1 MNEEELTLQDLID
14 LLVKRHD
21 MERADADAFVKL
33 FFSLIEEGLAAD
45 RYVKIKGLGTFK
57 LIDTRITFS
66 PDSTMKDLVNK
77 PFSHFETVV
86 LNDKTHFDDIPE
98 NESPISDAETDESV
112 KDASDSTLEN
122 DSDESTSSEEVESAS
137 EEVSDVTQE
146 EETSESALEE
156 VSNQSVKEENHVS
169 TKAKEEQSFVQSES
183 ESEAVERRS
192 ASSTSI
198 PWCMV
203 ASILLVG
210 VIAGGFMVWSMFRT
224 ASAVKMSSVEPKE
237 PIAVIEHDSVASDTL
252 TVDSAMVSK
261 DTAVASEHSQDSA
274 KVVAINPERKEE
286 PKGGLSLSDAVT
298 YTIVGT
304 RATHQLQYG
313 ETLVKLARRYYGNK
327 KLWPYIARYN
337 KEALADVDNIPV
349 GTTIRIPELSEEKT
363 K

>member
-66 PDSTMKDLVNK
+66 PDSAMKDLVNK

-86 LNDKTHFDDIPE
+86 LNDKTHFDDMPE
-98 NESPISDAETDESV
+98 NESPISDVETDESV
-112 KDASDSTLEN
+112 KDASDSISEN
-122 DSDESTSSEEVESAS
+122 DSDEATLSEEVESVL
-137 EEVSDVTQE
+137 EEVSD
-146 EETSESALEE
+146 
-156 VSNQSVKEENHVS
+156 QSVKEENPVS
-169 TKAKEEQSFVQSES
+169 AKAKEEQSFVQS

-261 DTAVASEHSQDSA
+261 EEAVANERRQDSA

-313 ETLVKLARRYYGNK
+313 ETLVKLARKYYGNK

>member
-66 PDSTMKDLVNK
+66 PDSAMKDLVNK

-86 LNDKTHFDDIPE
+86 LNDKTHFDDMPE
-98 NESPISDAETDESV
+98 NELLISDVETDESV
-112 KDASDSTLEN
+112 KDASDSTSEN
-122 DSDESTSSEEVESAS
+122 DSDEATLSEEVESVL
-137 EEVSDVTQE
+137 EEVSDQSVE
-146 EETSESALEE
+146 EENPVSA
-156 VSNQSVKEENHVS
+156 
-169 TKAKEEQSFVQSES
+169 KAKEGQSFVQSES

-224 ASAVKMSSVEPKE
+224 ASTVKMSSVEPKE
-237 PIAVIEHDSVASDTL
+237 LIAVIEHDSVASDTL

-261 DTAVASEHSQDSA
+261 EEAVANERRQDSA
-274 KVVAINPERKEE
+274 KVVAINPEREE
-286 PKGGLSLSDAVT
+286 ELKGGLSLSDAVT
-298 YTIVGT
+298 YAIVGT

-313 ETLVKLARRYYGNK
+313 ETLVKLARKYYGNK

>member
-66 PDSTMKDLVNK
+66 PDSAMKDLVNK

-86 LNDKTHFDDIPE
+86 LNDKTHFDDMPE
-98 NESPISDAETDESV
+98 NELPISDVETDESV
-112 KDASDSTLEN
+112 KDASDSTSEN
-122 DSDESTSSEEVESAS
+122 DSDEATLSEEVESVL
-137 EEVSDVTQE
+137 EEVSDQSVE
-146 EETSESALEE
+146 EENPVSA
-156 VSNQSVKEENHVS
+156 
-169 TKAKEEQSFVQSES
+169 KAKEVQSFVQS

-224 ASAVKMSSVEPKE
+224 ASTVKMSSVEPKE

-261 DTAVASEHSQDSA
+261 EEAVANEPRQDSA
-274 KVVAINPERKEE
+274 KVVAINPEREEE

-298 YTIVGT
+298 YAIVGT

>member
-66 PDSTMKDLVNK
+66 PDSAMKDLVNK

-86 LNDKTHFDDIPE
+86 LNDKTHFDDMPE
-98 NESPISDAETDESV
+98 NELPISDVETDESV
-112 KDASDSTLEN
+112 KDASDSTSEN
-122 DSDESTSSEEVESAS
+122 DSDEATLSEEVESVL
-137 EEVSDVTQE
+137 EEVSDQSVE
-146 EETSESALEE
+146 EENPVSA
-156 VSNQSVKEENHVS
+156 
-169 TKAKEEQSFVQSES
+169 KAKEGQSFVQS

-192 ASSTSI
+192 TSSTSI

-224 ASAVKMSSVEPKE
+224 ASTVKMSSVEPKE

-261 DTAVASEHSQDSA
+261 EEAVANERRQDSA
-274 KVVAINPERKEE
+274 KVVAINPEQEEE

-298 YTIVGT
+298 YAIVGT

-313 ETLVKLARRYYGNK
+313 ETLVKLARKYYGNK

>member
-66 PDSTMKDLVNK
+66 PDSAMKDLVNK

-86 LNDKTHFDDIPE
+86 LNAKTHFDDMPE
-98 NESPISDAETDESV
+98 NELPISDVETDESV
-112 KDASDSTLEN
+112 KDASDSISEN
-122 DSDESTSSEEVESAS
+122 DSDEATLSEEVESVL
-137 EEVSDVTQE
+137 EEVSDQSVE
-146 EETSESALEE
+146 EENPVSA
-156 VSNQSVKEENHVS
+156 
-169 TKAKEEQSFVQSES
+169 KAKEEQSFVQSES
-183 ESEAVERRS
+183 VERCS
-192 ASSTSI
+192 VSSTSI

-224 ASAVKMSSVEPKE
+224 ASTVKMSSVEPKE

-261 DTAVASEHSQDSA
+261 EEAVANERRQDSA

-298 YTIVGT
+298 YAIVGT

-313 ETLVKLARRYYGNK
+313 ETLVKLARKYYGNK

>member
-66 PDSTMKDLVNK
+66 PDSAMKDLVNK

-86 LNDKTHFDDIPE
+86 LNDKTHFDDMPE
-98 NESPISDAETDESV
+98 NELPISDVETDESV
-112 KDASDSTLEN
+112 KDASDSTSEN
-122 DSDESTSSEEVESAS
+122 DSDEATLSEEVESVL
-137 EEVSDVTQE
+137 EEVSDQSVE
-146 EETSESALEE
+146 EENPVSA
-156 VSNQSVKEENHVS
+156 
-169 TKAKEEQSFVQSES
+169 KAKEEQSFVQSES
-183 ESEAVERRS
+183 VGRRS
-192 ASSTSI
+192 LSSTSI

-224 ASAVKMSSVEPKE
+224 ASTVKMSSVEPKE

-261 DTAVASEHSQDSA
+261 EEAVANERRQDSA
-274 KVVAINPERKEE
+274 KVVAINPEREE
-286 PKGGLSLSDAVT
+286 ELKGGLSLSDAVT
-298 YTIVGT
+298 YAIVGT
-304 RATHQLQYG
+304 RDTHQLQYG
-313 ETLVKLARRYYGNK
+313 ETLVKLARKYYGNK

>member
-66 PDSTMKDLVNK
+66 PDSAMKDLVNK
-77 PFSHFETVV
+77 PFLHFETVV
-86 LNDKTHFDDIPE
+86 LNDKTHFDDMPE
-98 NESPISDAETDESV
+98 NELPISDVETDESV
-112 KDASDSTLEN
+112 KDASDSTSGN
-122 DSDESTSSEEVESAS
+122 DSDEALSEEVESVL
-137 EEVSDVTQE
+137 EEVSDQSVE
-146 EETSESALEE
+146 EENPVSA
-156 VSNQSVKEENHVS
+156 
-169 TKAKEEQSFVQSES
+169 KAKEGQSFVQS

-192 ASSTSI
+192 ASFTSI

-224 ASAVKMSSVEPKE
+224 ASTVKMSSVEPKE

-252 TVDSAMVSK
+252 TVDSAMVSNEV
-261 DTAVASEHSQDSA
+261 AVASERRQDSA
-274 KVVAINPERKEE
+274 KVVAINPEREEE

-298 YTIVGT
+298 YAIVGT

-313 ETLVKLARRYYGNK
+313 ETLVKLARKYYGNK

>member
-1 MNEEELTLQDLID
+1 MNEEELTLQYLID

-66 PDSTMKDLVNK
+66 PDSAMKDLVNK

-86 LNDKTHFDDIPE
+86 LNDKTHFDDMPE
-98 NESPISDAETDESV
+98 NELPISDVETDESV
-112 KDASDSTLEN
+112 KDASDSTSEN
-122 DSDESTSSEEVESAS
+122 DSDEATLSEEVESVL
-137 EEVSDVTQE
+137 EEVSDQSVE
-146 EETSESALEE
+146 EENPVSA
-156 VSNQSVKEENHVS
+156 
-169 TKAKEEQSFVQSES
+169 KAKEGQSFVQS

-224 ASAVKMSSVEPKE
+224 ASTVKMSSVEPKE

-261 DTAVASEHSQDSA
+261 EEAVANEPRQDSA
-274 KVVAINPERKEE
+274 KVVAINPEREEE

-298 YTIVGT
+298 YAIVGT

>member
-66 PDSTMKDLVNK
+66 PDSAMKDLVNK

-86 LNDKTHFDDIPE
+86 LNDKTHFDDMPE
-98 NESPISDAETDESV
+98 NELPISDVETDESV
-112 KDASDSTLEN
+112 KDASDSTSEN
-122 DSDESTSSEEVESAS
+122 DSDEATLSEEVESVL
-137 EEVSDVTQE
+137 EEVSDQSVE
-146 EETSESALEE
+146 EENPVSA
-156 VSNQSVKEENHVS
+156 
-169 TKAKEEQSFVQSES
+169 KAKEEQSFVQSES
-183 ESEAVERRS
+183 ESVERRS
-192 ASSTSI
+192 TSSTSI

-224 ASAVKMSSVEPKE
+224 ASTVKMSSVEPKE

-261 DTAVASEHSQDSA
+261 EEAVANEPRQDSA
-274 KVVAINPERKEE
+274 KVVAINPEREEE

-298 YTIVGT
+298 YAIVGT

-313 ETLVKLARRYYGNK
+313 ETLVKLARKYYGNK

>member
-33 FFSLIEEGLAAD
+33 FFSLIEEGLAND

-66 PDSTMKDLVNK
+66 PDSAMKDLVNK

-86 LNDKTHFDDIPE
+86 LNDKTHFDDMPE
-98 NESPISDAETDESV
+98 NELPISDVETDESV
-112 KDASDSTLEN
+112 KDASDSTSEN
-122 DSDESTSSEEVESAS
+122 DSDEATLSEEVESVL
-137 EEVSDVTQE
+137 EEVSDQSVE
-146 EETSESALEE
+146 EENPVSA
-156 VSNQSVKEENHVS
+156 
-169 TKAKEEQSFVQSES
+169 KAKEEQSFVQSES
-183 ESEAVERRS
+183 ESVERRS

-224 ASAVKMSSVEPKE
+224 ASTVKMSSVEPKE

-261 DTAVASEHSQDSA
+261 EEAVANERRQDSA
-274 KVVAINPERKEE
+274 KVVAINPEREEE

-298 YTIVGT
+298 YAIVGT

-313 ETLVKLARRYYGNK
+313 ETLVKLARKYYGNK

>member
-33 FFSLIEEGLAAD
+33 FFSLIEEGLAND

-66 PDSTMKDLVNK
+66 PDSAMKDLVNK

-86 LNDKTHFDDIPE
+86 LNAKTHFDDMPE

-112 KDASDSTLEN
+112 KDVPYSTSEN
-122 DSDESTSSEEVESAS
+122 DSDEATLSEEVESVL
-137 EEVSDVTQE
+137 EEVSD
-146 EETSESALEE
+146 
-156 VSNQSVKEENHVS
+156 QSVKGENPVS
-169 TKAKEEQSFVQSES
+169 AKAKEEQSFVQSES
-183 ESEAVERRS
+183 ESVKRRS

-224 ASAVKMSSVEPKE
+224 ASTVKMSSVEPKE
-237 PIAVIEHDSVASDTL
+237 PIAVIKYDSVASDTL

-261 DTAVASEHSQDSA
+261 EEAVANERRQDSA

>member
-66 PDSTMKDLVNK
+66 PDSAMKDLVNK

-86 LNDKTHFDDIPE
+86 LNDKTHFDDMPE
-98 NESPISDAETDESV
+98 NELPISDVETDESV
-112 KDASDSTLEN
+112 KDASDSTSEN
-122 DSDESTSSEEVESAS
+122 DSDEATLSEEVESVL
-137 EEVSDVTQE
+137 EEVSDQSVE
-146 EETSESALEE
+146 EENPVSA
-156 VSNQSVKEENHVS
+156 
-169 TKAKEEQSFVQSES
+169 KAKEEQSFVQSES
-183 ESEAVERRS
+183 VERRS
-192 ASSTSI
+192 LSSTRI

-224 ASAVKMSSVEPKE
+224 ASTVKMSSVEPKE

-252 TVDSAMVSK
+252 TVDSAMVSNEV
-261 DTAVASEHSQDSA
+261 AVASERRQDSA
-274 KVVAINPERKEE
+274 KVVAINLEREEE

-298 YTIVGT
+298 YAIVGT

-313 ETLVKLARRYYGNK
+313 ETLVKLARKYYGNK

>member
-21 MERADADAFVKL
+21 MERADADAFVEL

-66 PDSTMKDLVNK
+66 PDSAMKDLVNK

-86 LNDKTHFDDIPE
+86 LNDKTYFDDMPE

-112 KDASDSTLEN
+112 KDVPYSTSEN
-122 DSDESTSSEEVESAS
+122 DSDEATLSEEVESVL
-137 EEVSDVTQE
+137 EEVSDQSVE
-146 EETSESALEE
+146 EENPVSA
-156 VSNQSVKEENHVS
+156 
-169 TKAKEEQSFVQSES
+169 KAKEEQSFVQS

-224 ASAVKMSSVEPKE
+224 ALTVKMSSVEQKE

-261 DTAVASEHSQDSA
+261 DAAAVASEHSQDSA

-298 YTIVGT
+298 YFFK
-304 RATHQLQYG
+304 Q
-313 ETLVKLARRYYGNK
+313 
-327 KLWPYIARYN
+327 
-337 KEALADVDNIPV
+337 
-349 GTTIRIPELSEEKT
+349 KT
-363 K
+363 AYEIK

>member
-66 PDSTMKDLVNK
+66 PDSAMKDLVNK

-86 LNDKTHFDDIPE
+86 LNDKTHFDDMPE
-98 NESPISDAETDESV
+98 NELPISDVETNESV
-112 KDASDSTLEN
+112 KDASDSTSEN
-122 DSDESTSSEEVESAS
+122 DSDEATLSEEVESVL
-137 EEVSDVTQE
+137 EEMSDQSVE
-146 EETSESALEE
+146 EENPVSA
-156 VSNQSVKEENHVS
+156 
-169 TKAKEEQSFVQSES
+169 KAKEEQSFVQS

-224 ASAVKMSSVEPKE
+224 ASTVKMSSVEPKE

-252 TVDSAMVSK
+252 TVNSAMVSK
-261 DTAVASEHSQDSA
+261 EVAVASERRQDSA
-274 KVVAINPERKEE
+274 KVVAINPEREEE

-298 YTIVGT
+298 YAIVGT

-313 ETLVKLARRYYGNK
+313 ETLVKLARKYYGNK

>member
-66 PDSTMKDLVNK
+66 PDSAMKDLVNK

-86 LNDKTHFDDIPE
+86 LNDKTHFDDMPE
-98 NESPISDAETDESV
+98 NELPISYAETDESV
-112 KDASDSTLEN
+112 KDASDSTSEN
-122 DSDESTSSEEVESAS
+122 DSDEATLSEEVESVL
-137 EEVSDVTQE
+137 EEVSDQSVE
-146 EETSESALEE
+146 EENPVSA
-156 VSNQSVKEENHVS
+156 
-169 TKAKEEQSFVQSES
+169 KAKEGQSFVQSES
-183 ESEAVERRS
+183 VERRS

-210 VIAGGFMVWSMFRT
+210 VIAGGFMVWSMFRI
-224 ASAVKMSSVEPKE
+224 ASTVKMSSLEPKE
-237 PIAVIEHDSVASDTL
+237 PIAVIKYDSVASDTL

-261 DTAVASEHSQDSA
+261 EEAVANECRQDSA

-286 PKGGLSLSDAVT
+286 PKGGLSLSDVVT
-298 YTIVGT
+298 YAIVGT
-304 RATHQLQYG
+304 RTTHQLQYG
-313 ETLVKLARRYYGNK
+313 ETLVKLARKYYGNK
-327 KLWPYIARYN
+327 KLWLYIARYN
-337 KEALADVDNIPV
+337 KETLADVDNIPV

>member
-66 PDSTMKDLVNK
+66 PDSAMKDLVNK

-86 LNDKTHFDDIPE
+86 LNDKTHFDDMPE
-98 NESPISDAETDESV
+98 NELPISDVETDESV
-112 KDASDSTLEN
+112 KDASDSTSEN
-122 DSDESTSSEEVESAS
+122 DSDEATLSEEVESVL
-137 EEVSDVTQE
+137 EEVSDQSVE
-146 EETSESALEE
+146 EENPVSA
-156 VSNQSVKEENHVS
+156 
-169 TKAKEEQSFVQSES
+169 KAKEGQSFVQS

-192 ASSTSI
+192 VSSTSI

-224 ASAVKMSSVEPKE
+224 ASTVKMSSVEPKE

-261 DTAVASEHSQDSA
+261 EEAVANERRQDSA
-274 KVVAINPERKEE
+274 KVVAINPEREEE

-298 YTIVGT
+298 YAIVGT

-313 ETLVKLARRYYGNK
+313 ETLVKLARKYYGNK

>member
-122 DSDESTSSEEVESAS
+122 DSDESMSSEEVESVL
-137 EEVSDVTQE
+137 EEVSDQSVE
-146 EETSESALEE
+146 EE
-156 VSNQSVKEENHVS
+156 NPVS

-183 ESEAVERRS
+183 EAVERRS
-192 ASSTSI
+192 VSSTSI

-224 ASAVKMSSVEPKE
+224 ASTVKMSSVEPKE
-237 PIAVIEHDSVASDTL
+237 AIAVIEHDSVASDTL
-252 TVDSAMVSK
+252 AVDSAMVSK
-261 DTAVASEHSQDSA
+261 EEAVENERRQDSA
-274 KVVAINPERKEE
+274 KVVAINPEREEE

-298 YTIVGT
+298 YAIVGT

-313 ETLVKLARRYYGNK
+313 ETLVKLARKYYGNK

>member
-66 PDSTMKDLVNK
+66 PDSAMKDLVNK

-86 LNDKTHFDDIPE
+86 LNDKTHFDDMPE
-98 NESPISDAETDESV
+98 NESPISDLETDESV
-112 KDASDSTLEN
+112 KDASDSTSGN
-122 DSDESTSSEEVESAS
+122 DSDEATLSEEVESVL
-137 EEVSDVTQE
+137 EEVSDQSVE
-146 EETSESALEE
+146 EENPVLA
-156 VSNQSVKEENHVS
+156 
-169 TKAKEEQSFVQSES
+169 KAKEGQSFVQSES
-183 ESEAVERRS
+183 EAVERCS

-224 ASAVKMSSVEPKE
+224 ASTVKMSSVEPKE

-252 TVDSAMVSK
+252 TVDSAMVSNEV
-261 DTAVASEHSQDSA
+261 AVASERRQDSA
-274 KVVAINPERKEE
+274 KVVAINPEREEE

-298 YTIVGT
+298 YAIVGT

-313 ETLVKLARRYYGNK
+313 ETLVKLARKYYGNK

>member
-66 PDSTMKDLVNK
+66 PDSAMKDLGNK

-86 LNDKTHFDDIPE
+86 LNDKTHFDDMPE

-112 KDASDSTLEN
+112 KDASDFILGN
-122 DSDESTSSEEVESAS
+122 DSDESTLSEEVESAS
-137 EEVSDVTQE
+137 EEMSDVTQG

-156 VSNQSVKEENHVS
+156 VSDQSVKEENPVS
-169 TKAKEEQSFVQSES
+169 AKAKEEQSFVQSES
-183 ESEAVERRS
+183 VKRRP

-252 TVDSAMVSK
+252 TVDSVMVSK
-261 DTAVASEHSQDSA
+261 GAAVASEHRQDSA

-286 PKGGLSLSDAVT
+286 PKVGLSLSDAVT

-304 RATHQLQYG
+304 HATHQLQYG
-313 ETLVKLARRYYGNK
+313 ETLVKLARKYYGNK

>member
-45 RYVKIKGLGTFK
+45 RYVKIKGIGTFK

-66 PDSTMKDLVNK
+66 PDSAMKDLVNK

-86 LNDKTHFDDIPE
+86 LNAKTHFDDMPE

-112 KDASDSTLEN
+112 KDASDSTSEN
-122 DSDESTSSEEVESAS
+122 DSDEATLSEEVESVL
-137 EEVSDVTQE
+137 EEVSDQSVE
-146 EETSESALEE
+146 EENPVSA
-156 VSNQSVKEENHVS
+156 
-169 TKAKEEQSFVQSES
+169 KAKEEQSFVQSES
-183 ESEAVERRS
+183 VERRS
-192 ASSTSI
+192 LSSTSI

-224 ASAVKMSSVEPKE
+224 ASTVKMSSVEPKE
-237 PIAVIEHDSVASDTL
+237 SIAVIEHDSVASDTL
-252 TVDSAMVSK
+252 TVDSAMVSNEV
-261 DTAVASEHSQDSA
+261 AVASERRQDSA
-274 KVVAINPERKEE
+274 KVVAINPEREEE

-298 YTIVGT
+298 YAIVGT

-313 ETLVKLARRYYGNK
+313 ETLVKLARKYYGNK

>member
-66 PDSTMKDLVNK
+66 PDSAMKDLVNK

-86 LNDKTHFDDIPE
+86 LNDKTHFDDMPE
-98 NESPISDAETDESV
+98 NELPISDAETDESL
-112 KDASDSTLEN
+112 KDALDSTSEN
-122 DSDESTSSEEVESAS
+122 DSDEATLSEEVESVL
-137 EEVSDVTQE
+137 EEVSDQSVE
-146 EETSESALEE
+146 EENPVSA
-156 VSNQSVKEENHVS
+156 
-169 TKAKEEQSFVQSES
+169 KAKEEQSFVQS

-224 ASAVKMSSVEPKE
+224 ASTVKMSSVEPKE

-261 DTAVASEHSQDSA
+261 EEAVANEPRQDSA

-298 YTIVGT
+298 YAIVGT

-313 ETLVKLARRYYGNK
+313 ETLVKLARKYYGNK

-349 GTTIRIPELSEEKT
+349 GTTIKIPELSEEKT

>member
-86 LNDKTHFDDIPE
+86 LNDKTHFDDMPE
-98 NESPISDAETDESV
+98 NESPISDVETDESV
-112 KDASDSTLEN
+112 KDASDSTSEN
-122 DSDESTSSEEVESAS
+122 DSDEATLSEEVESVL
-137 EEVSDVTQE
+137 EEVSDQSVE
-146 EETSESALEE
+146 EENPVSA
-156 VSNQSVKEENHVS
+156 
-169 TKAKEEQSFVQSES
+169 KAKEEQSFVQSES
-183 ESEAVERRS
+183 ESVERRS

-224 ASAVKMSSVEPKE
+224 ASTVKMSSVEPKE

-261 DTAVASEHSQDSA
+261 EEAVANERRQDSA
-274 KVVAINPERKEE
+274 KVVAINPEREEE

-298 YTIVGT
+298 YAIVGT

-313 ETLVKLARRYYGNK
+313 ETLVKLARKYYGNK

>member
-66 PDSTMKDLVNK
+66 PDSAMKDLVNK

-86 LNDKTHFDDIPE
+86 LNDKTHFDDMPE
-98 NESPISDAETDESV
+98 NESPISDVETDESV
-112 KDASDSTLEN
+112 KDASDSTSEN
-122 DSDESTSSEEVESAS
+122 DSDEATLSEEVESVL
-137 EEVSDVTQE
+137 EEVSDQSVE
-146 EETSESALEE
+146 EENPVSA
-156 VSNQSVKEENHVS
+156 
-169 TKAKEEQSFVQSES
+169 KAKEGQSFVQS

-224 ASAVKMSSVEPKE
+224 ASTVKMSSVEPKE
-237 PIAVIEHDSVASDTL
+237 PIAVIERDSVASDTL

-261 DTAVASEHSQDSA
+261 EEAVANERRQDSA
-274 KVVAINPERKEE
+274 KVVAINPEREEE

-298 YTIVGT
+298 YAIVGT

-313 ETLVKLARRYYGNK
+313 ETLVKLARKYYGNK

>member
-66 PDSTMKDLVNK
+66 PDSAMKDLVNK

-86 LNDKTHFDDIPE
+86 LNDKTHFDDMPE
-98 NESPISDAETDESV
+98 NESPISDVETDESV
-112 KDASDSTLEN
+112 KDASDSTSEN
-122 DSDESTSSEEVESAS
+122 DSDEATLSEEVESVL
-137 EEVSDVTQE
+137 EEVSDQSVE
-146 EETSESALEE
+146 EENSVSA
-156 VSNQSVKEENHVS
+156 
-169 TKAKEEQSFVQSES
+169 KAKEGQSFVLS

-224 ASAVKMSSVEPKE
+224 ASTVKMSSVEPKE

-261 DTAVASEHSQDSA
+261 EEAVASERRQDSA
-274 KVVAINPERKEE
+274 KVVAINPEREEE

-298 YTIVGT
+298 YAIVGT
-304 RATHQLQYG
+304 RHRISCNT
-313 ETLVKLARRYYGNK
+313 ARR
-327 KLWPYIARYN
+327 L
-337 KEALADVDNIPV
+337 
-349 GTTIRIPELSEEKT
+349 
-363 K
+363 

>member
-66 PDSTMKDLVNK
+66 PDSAMKDLVNK

-86 LNDKTHFDDIPE
+86 LNDKTHFDDMLE
-98 NESPISDAETDESV
+98 NESPISDAENDESV
-112 KDASDSTLEN
+112 KDASDSTSEN
-122 DSDESTSSEEVESAS
+122 DSDEATLSEEVESVL
-137 EEVSDVTQE
+137 EEVSDQSVE
-146 EETSESALEE
+146 EENPVSA
-156 VSNQSVKEENHVS
+156 
-169 TKAKEEQSFVQSES
+169 KAKEGQSFVQSES
-183 ESEAVERRS
+183 VERRS
-192 ASSTSI
+192 LSSTSI

-224 ASAVKMSSVEPKE
+224 ASTVKMSSVEPKE

-252 TVDSAMVSK
+252 TVDSAMVSNEV
-261 DTAVASEHSQDSA
+261 AVASERRQDSA
-274 KVVAINPERKEE
+274 KVVAINPEREEE

-298 YTIVGT
+298 YAIVGT

-349 GTTIRIPELSEEKT
+349 GTMIRIPELSEEKT

>member
-122 DSDESTSSEEVESAS
+122 DSDESMSSEEVESVL
-137 EEVSDVTQE
+137 EEVSDQSVE
-146 EETSESALEE
+146 EE
-156 VSNQSVKEENHVS
+156 NPVS

-183 ESEAVERRS
+183 EAVERRS
-192 ASSTSI
+192 VSSTSI

-224 ASAVKMSSVEPKE
+224 ASTVKMSSVEPKE

-252 TVDSAMVSK
+252 TVDSAMVSNEV
-261 DTAVASEHSQDSA
+261 AVASERRQDSA
-274 KVVAINPERKEE
+274 KVVAINPEREEE

-298 YTIVGT
+298 YAIVGT

-313 ETLVKLARRYYGNK
+313 ETLVKLARKYYGNK

>member
-98 NESPISDAETDESV
+98 NESPISDVETDESV
-112 KDASDSTLEN
+112 KDASDSTSEN
-122 DSDESTSSEEVESAS
+122 DSDEATLSEEVESVL
-137 EEVSDVTQE
+137 EEVSDQSVE
-146 EETSESALEE
+146 EE
-156 VSNQSVKEENHVS
+156 NPVS

-183 ESEAVERRS
+183 ESVERRS
-192 ASSTSI
+192 VSSTNI

-224 ASAVKMSSVEPKE
+224 ASTVKMSSVEPKE
-237 PIAVIEHDSVASDTL
+237 AIAVIEHDSVASDTL
-252 TVDSAMVSK
+252 AVDSAMVSK
-261 DTAVASEHSQDSA
+261 EEAVENERRQDSA
-274 KVVAINPERKEE
+274 KVVAINPEREEE

-304 RATHQLQYG
+304 CATHQLQYG

-349 GTTIRIPELSEEKT
+349 GTTIRIPKLSEEKT

>member
-57 LIDTRITFS
+57 LIDTRIAFS
-66 PDSTMKDLVNK
+66 PDSAMKDLVNK

-86 LNDKTHFDDIPE
+86 LNDKTHFDDMPE
-98 NESPISDAETDESV
+98 NELPISDVETDESV
-112 KDASDSTLEN
+112 KDASDSTSEN
-122 DSDESTSSEEVESAS
+122 DSDEATLSEEVESVL
-137 EEVSDVTQE
+137 EEVSDQSVE
-146 EETSESALEE
+146 EENP
-156 VSNQSVKEENHVS
+156 VS
-169 TKAKEEQSFVQSES
+169 AKEGQSFVQS

-192 ASSTSI
+192 VSSTSI

-224 ASAVKMSSVEPKE
+224 ASTVKMSSVEPKE

-252 TVDSAMVSK
+252 IVDSAMVSNEV
-261 DTAVASEHSQDSA
+261 AVASERRQDSA
-274 KVVAINPERKEE
+274 KVVAINPEREEE

-298 YTIVGT
+298 YAIVGT

-313 ETLVKLARRYYGNK
+313 ETLVKLARKYYGNK

>member
-66 PDSTMKDLVNK
+66 PDSAMKDLVNK

-98 NESPISDAETDESV
+98 NESPISDVETDESV
-112 KDASDSTLEN
+112 KDASDSTSEN
-122 DSDESTSSEEVESAS
+122 DSDEATLSEEVESVL
-137 EEVSDVTQE
+137 EEVSDQSVE
-146 EETSESALEE
+146 EENPVSA
-156 VSNQSVKEENHVS
+156 
-169 TKAKEEQSFVQSES
+169 KAKEEQSFVQSES
-183 ESEAVERRS
+183 ESVERRS

-210 VIAGGFMVWSMFRT
+210 VIAGGFMVCSMFRT
-224 ASAVKMSSVEPKE
+224 ASTVKMSSVEPKE

-261 DTAVASEHSQDSA
+261 EEAVAHERRQDSA
-274 KVVAINPERKEE
+274 KVVAINPEREEE

-304 RATHQLQYG
+304 CATHQLQYG

-349 GTTIRIPELSEEKT
+349 GTTIRIPKLSEEKT

>member
-66 PDSTMKDLVNK
+66 PDSAMKDLVNK

-98 NESPISDAETDESV
+98 NESPISDVETDESV
-112 KDASDSTLEN
+112 KDASDSTSEN
-122 DSDESTSSEEVESAS
+122 DSDEATLSEEVESVL
-137 EEVSDVTQE
+137 EEVSDQSVE
-146 EETSESALEE
+146 EENPVSA
-156 VSNQSVKEENHVS
+156 
-169 TKAKEEQSFVQSES
+169 KAKEEQSFVQSES
-183 ESEAVERRS
+183 ESVERRS

-210 VIAGGFMVWSMFRT
+210 VIAGGFMVCSMFRT
-224 ASAVKMSSVEPKE
+224 ASTVKMSSVEPKE

-261 DTAVASEHSQDSA
+261 EEAVANERRQDSA
-274 KVVAINPERKEE
+274 KVVAINPEREEE

-304 RATHQLQYG
+304 CATHQLQYG

-349 GTTIRIPELSEEKT
+349 GTTIRIPKLSEEKT

>member
-66 PDSTMKDLVNK
+66 PDSAMKDLVNK

-86 LNDKTHFDDIPE
+86 LNDKTHFDDMPE
-98 NESPISDAETDESV
+98 NELPISDVETDESV
-112 KDASDSTLEN
+112 KDASDSTSEN
-122 DSDESTSSEEVESAS
+122 DSDEATLSEKVESVL
-137 EEVSDVTQE
+137 EEVSDQSVE
-146 EETSESALEE
+146 EENP
-156 VSNQSVKEENHVS
+156 VS
-169 TKAKEEQSFVQSES
+169 AKEGQSFVQS

-224 ASAVKMSSVEPKE
+224 ASTVKMSSVEPKE

-252 TVDSAMVSK
+252 IVDSAMVSK
-261 DTAVASEHSQDSA
+261 EEAVANERRQDSA
-274 KVVAINPERKEE
+274 KVVAINPEREEE

-298 YTIVGT
+298 YAIVGT

-313 ETLVKLARRYYGNK
+313 ETLVKLARKYYGNK

>member
-122 DSDESTSSEEVESAS
+122 DSDESMSSEEVESVL
-137 EEVSDVTQE
+137 EEVSDQSVE
-146 EETSESALEE
+146 EENPVSA
-156 VSNQSVKEENHVS
+156 
-169 TKAKEEQSFVQSES
+169 KAKEGQSFVQS

-192 ASSTSI
+192 TSSTSI

-203 ASILLVG
+203 TSILLVG

-237 PIAVIEHDSVASDTL
+237 PIAVVEHDSVASDTL

-261 DTAVASEHSQDSA
+261 DAAVASEHSQDSA

-286 PKGGLSLSDAVT
+286 PKVGLSLSDAVT

-304 RATHQLQYG
+304 HATHQLQYG

-337 KEALADVDNIPV
+337 KEGLADVDNIPV
-349 GTTIRIPELSEEKT
+349 GTTIRIPELSAEKT

>member
-66 PDSTMKDLVNK
+66 PDSAMKDLVNK

-86 LNDKTHFDDIPE
+86 LNDKTHFDDMPE
-98 NESPISDAETDESV
+98 NELPISDAETDESV
-112 KDASDSTLEN
+112 KDVPYSTSEN
-122 DSDESTSSEEVESAS
+122 DSDEATLSEEVESVL
-137 EEVSDVTQE
+137 EEVSDQSVE
-146 EETSESALEE
+146 EENPVSA
-156 VSNQSVKEENHVS
+156 
-169 TKAKEEQSFVQSES
+169 KAKEEQSFVQS

-224 ASAVKMSSVEPKE
+224 ASTVKMSSVEPKE

-261 DTAVASEHSQDSA
+261 DAAAVASEHSQDSA

>member
-33 FFSLIEEGLAAD
+33 FFLLIEEGLATD

-66 PDSTMKDLVNK
+66 PDSAMKDLVNK

-86 LNDKTHFDDIPE
+86 LNDKTHFDDMPE

-112 KDASDSTLEN
+112 KDASDSILEN
-122 DSDESTSSEEVESAS
+122 DSDEATLSEEVESVL
-137 EEVSDVTQE
+137 EEVSDQSVE
-146 EETSESALEE
+146 EEKPVSA
-156 VSNQSVKEENHVS
+156 
-169 TKAKEEQSFVQSES
+169 KAKEGQSFVQS

-224 ASAVKMSSVEPKE
+224 ASTVKMSSVEPKE

-261 DTAVASEHSQDSA
+261 EEAVANERHQDSA
-274 KVVAINPERKEE
+274 KVVAINPEREEE

-298 YTIVGT
+298 YAIVGT

-313 ETLVKLARRYYGNK
+313 ETLVKLARKYYGNK

>member
-66 PDSTMKDLVNK
+66 PDSAMKDLVNK

-86 LNDKTHFDDIPE
+86 LNDKTHFDDMPE

-112 KDASDSTLEN
+112 KDASDSILEN
-122 DSDESTSSEEVESAS
+122 DSDEATLSEEVESVL
-137 EEVSDVTQE
+137 EEVSDQSVE
-146 EETSESALEE
+146 EEKPVSA
-156 VSNQSVKEENHVS
+156 
-169 TKAKEEQSFVQSES
+169 KAKEGQSFVQS

-224 ASAVKMSSVEPKE
+224 ASTVKMSSVEPKE

-252 TVDSAMVSK
+252 IVDSAMVSNEV
-261 DTAVASEHSQDSA
+261 AVASERRQDSA
-274 KVVAINPERKEE
+274 KVVAINPEREEE

-298 YTIVGT
+298 YAIVGT

-313 ETLVKLARRYYGNK
+313 ETLVKLARKYYGNK

>member
-66 PDSTMKDLVNK
+66 PDSAMKDLVNK

-98 NESPISDAETDESV
+98 NESPISDVETDESV
-112 KDASDSTLEN
+112 KDASDSTSEN
-122 DSDESTSSEEVESAS
+122 DSDEATLSEEVESVL
-137 EEVSDVTQE
+137 EEVSDQSVE
-146 EETSESALEE
+146 EENPVSA
-156 VSNQSVKEENHVS
+156 
-169 TKAKEEQSFVQSES
+169 KAKEGQSFVQS

-224 ASAVKMSSVEPKE
+224 ASTVKMSSVEPKE

-261 DTAVASEHSQDSA
+261 EEAVANERRQDSA
-274 KVVAINPERKEE
+274 KVVAINPEREE
-286 PKGGLSLSDAVT
+286 ELKGGLSLSDAVT
-298 YTIVGT
+298 YAIVGT

-313 ETLVKLARRYYGNK
+313 ETLVKLARKYYGNK

>member
-66 PDSTMKDLVNK
+66 PDSAMKDLVNK

-86 LNDKTHFDDIPE
+86 LNDKTHFDDMLE

-112 KDASDSTLEN
+112 KDASDSTSEN
-122 DSDESTSSEEVESAS
+122 DSDEATLSEEVES
-137 EEVSDVTQE
+137 V
-146 EETSESALEE
+146 LEE
-156 VSNQSVKEENHVS
+156 VSVQSVEEENPVS
-169 TKAKEEQSFVQSES
+169 AKAKEGQSFVQSES
-183 ESEAVERRS
+183 ESVDRRS

-224 ASAVKMSSVEPKE
+224 ASTVKMSSVEPKE

-261 DTAVASEHSQDSA
+261 EEAVANEPRQDSA
-274 KVVAINPERKEE
+274 KVVAINPEREEE

-298 YTIVGT
+298 YAIVGT

-313 ETLVKLARRYYGNK
+313 ETLVKLARKYGNK

>member
-66 PDSTMKDLVNK
+66 PDSAMKDLVNK

-86 LNDKTHFDDIPE
+86 LNDKTHFDDMPE
-98 NESPISDAETDESV
+98 NELPISDVETDESV
-112 KDASDSTLEN
+112 KDASDSTSEN
-122 DSDESTSSEEVESAS
+122 DSDEATLSEEVESVL
-137 EEVSDVTQE
+137 EEVSDRSVE
-146 EETSESALEE
+146 EENPVSA
-156 VSNQSVKEENHVS
+156 
-169 TKAKEEQSFVQSES
+169 KAKEGQSFVQS

-224 ASAVKMSSVEPKE
+224 ASTVKMSSVEPKE

-261 DTAVASEHSQDSA
+261 EEAVANEPRQDSA
-274 KVVAINPERKEE
+274 KVVAINPEREEE

-298 YTIVGT
+298 YAIVGT

>member
-66 PDSTMKDLVNK
+66 PDSAMKDLVNK

-86 LNDKTHFDDIPE
+86 LNDKTHFNDMPE
-98 NESPISDAETDESV
+98 NELPISDVETDESV
-112 KDASDSTLEN
+112 KDASDSTSEN
-122 DSDESTSSEEVESAS
+122 DSDEATLSEEVESVL
-137 EEVSDVTQE
+137 EEVSDQSVE
-146 EETSESALEE
+146 EENPVSA
-156 VSNQSVKEENHVS
+156 
-169 TKAKEEQSFVQSES
+169 KAKEEQSFVQS

-224 ASAVKMSSVEPKE
+224 ASTVKMSSVEPKE

-261 DTAVASEHSQDSA
+261 DAAAVASEHSQDSA

-313 ETLVKLARRYYGNK
+313 ETLVKVARRYYGNK

-349 GTTIRIPELSEEKT
+349 GTMIRIPELSEEKT